1 MEKIERIREEIK
13 NANARIREREQENEK
28 RAAELVKAW
37 MREGDKFKKRD
48 ITPAEQENNE
58 RLERA
63 MASAEQEN
71 KRDKIRAEILREN
84 LKSAAFETVKPYIF
98 GLLEKYEGKAY
109 GENTRDKIAQ
119 EAREACGFYIYYGEE
134 YGSAK
139 IRIYEAG
146 SYNNGDA
153 NITITAQSLD
163 IFGGELKN
171 RLRAPLESEKA
182 AFRIAYERARYT
194 EPEQIDARIDEII
207 TAQEEARR
215 AQEAYNAAIDKYNAV
230 IAGKMESLKREY
242 QRIGE

>member
-1 MEKIERIREEIK
+1 MNIENRIGTKSGEER
-13 NANARIREREQENEK
+13 AARQDGRKLQARRKYPLFVFPSVGKSPTPNEQERNGK
-28 RAAELVKAW
+28 AAV
-37 MREGDKFKKRD
+37 
-48 ITPAEQENNE
+48 
-58 RLERA
+58 
-63 MASAEQEN
+63 
-71 KRDKIRAEILREN
+71 
-84 LKSAAFETVKPYIF
+84 FETVKPYIF

-109 GENTRDKIAQ
+109 GEKTARKITD
-119 EAREACGFYIYYGEE
+119 EAREACGFYIFFAEE

-139 IRIYEAG
+139 IRITEAG
-146 SYNNGDA
+146 SYCNNDA
-153 NITITAQSLD
+153 NITITAQGLD

-242 QRIGE
+242 QRIDK

>member
-1 MEKIERIREEIK
+1 MEKIEKIREEIK

-37 MREGDKFKKRD
+37 KREGDKFKKYD

-63 MASAEQEN
+63 MANAEQEN

-84 LKSAAFETVKPYIF
+84 LKAAAFETVKPYIF
-98 GLLEKYEGKAY
+98 ELLEKYEGKAY
-109 GENTRDKIAQ
+109 GEKTARKITD
-119 EAREACGFYIYYGEE
+119 EARDACGFYVYFAEE

-139 IRIYEAG
+139 IRITEAG
-146 SYNNGDA
+146 SYCNNDA
-153 NITITAQSLD
+153 NITITAQGFD

-182 AFRIAYERARYT
+182 AFKIAYERARYT

-242 QRIGE
+242 QRIGK